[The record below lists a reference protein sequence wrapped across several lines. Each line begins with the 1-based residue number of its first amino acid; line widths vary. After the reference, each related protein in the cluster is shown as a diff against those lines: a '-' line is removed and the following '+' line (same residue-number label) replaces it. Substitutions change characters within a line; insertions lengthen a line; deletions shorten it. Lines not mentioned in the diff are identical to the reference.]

1 MKKSLACLAISA
13 LLLSITTY
21 GQKAVFGVTAGATLA
36 KIHLKDGS
44 SNYSPDSRVGLTAGI
59 LADIP
64 IADNFSFQ
72 PAINYVQ
79 KGAKTEEQDYES
91 KLTLHY
97 AEIPLNFLFKPEMAN
112 LQFFVGAGPSI
123 AFALS
128 GKEKEKYNGDTDT
141 YKIKFGDDPDEH
153 DMRRADIGANFVAG
167 IETKSGFIAAFNFNH
182 GLSNLVPGGSD
193 DGSIKNR
200 YFGLRIGFLLKG
212 GK

>member
-1 MKKSLACLAISA
+1 MKKSLACLAIPA

-200 YFGLRIGFLLKG
+200 YFGVRIGFLLKG

>member
-1 MKKSLACLAISA
+1 MKKSLACLAIPA